1 MAVKI
6 HITVK
11 EKILIHLL
19 SYSRYKE
26 EVEVPVQVS
35 QEGMAKAV
43 GVRRSH
49 IASALKDLKD
59 LGHVEE
65 KKARVI
71 GEKRRKNAY
80 FLTHEGQAEAL
91 RLKEAVLEK
100 KILLKTE
107 DGAVKEIEIPRL
119 KDHIEEK
126 LGVLEILNRLDDEG
140 VFDVKRK
147 EEPAE
152 EGLERTVICPFC
164 AQTNKNFELK
174 EVELS
179 SGGTGLSVTCF
190 FCGREFLAAEISMA
204 DQEEAKGY
212 APTFLPSEITPE
224 EYAPPPFVT
233 ANPFLVSL
241 GLFFMLA
248 SFLLALMIG
257 LDYVS
262 SGFFVLILVGFIL
275 SFALLYFG
283 LMNVRHLDAI
293 TRRILIVIG
302 AIFVGFIALFVGL
315 MLDAEYEAEQTWI
328 MASVVIPAF
337 GVFIFGKPLAKSL
350 RSELSLS
357 LGVFLVLFGSFTII
371 FFDLFSWSAW
381 YSPFWVI
388 VGSMMVFTS
397 YEIERLD
404 IIFVIRAGCIGVGA
418 FMTLF
423 CIVLMVQSGSA
434 LWPFRAI
441 SAILWLLIGIYLVL
455 IRFQHQEAFEKSILA
470 LRGALLSG
478 IGELFFLV
486 GILLALNGRIMEC
499 AVEFFIGIPIIYYG
513 LVEVREYE
521 PSQVGLIAFVICSE
535 ALTVLSFTL
544 T

>member
-6 HITVK
+6 HVTVK
-11 EKILIHLL
+11 EKILIHLI
-19 SYSRYKE
+19 SYSKFRDE
-26 EVEVPVQVS
+26 GEAPVQIS
-35 QEGMAKAV
+35 QDGMAKAV

-49 IASALKDLKD
+49 IASALKDLKENE
-59 LGHVEE
+59 LVEE

-80 FLTHEGQAEAL
+80 FLTHEGKTEAL
-91 RLKEAVLEK
+91 RLKEVFLGK
-100 KILLKTE
+100 KILLQEE
-107 DGAVKEIEIPRL
+107 DGTLKEIKISEL

-126 LGVLEILNRLDDEG
+126 LNLLEILNCLDDKG
-140 VFDVKRK
+140 IFDVTRK
-147 EEPAE
+147 EQPLQE
-152 EGLERTVICPFC
+152 ELERTMICPFC
-164 AQTNKNFELK
+164 GQENKNFELSQ
-174 EVELS
+174 VQLS
-179 SGGTGLSVTCF
+179 SGATGLSVSCF
-190 FCGREFLAAEISMA
+190 FCGREFLAAEISLA
-204 DQEEAKGY
+204 DQEEARGY
-212 APTFLPSEITPE
+212 APTFLPSDEAPS
-224 EYAPPPFVT
+224 EYPIPPFV
-233 ANPFLVSL
+233 AAKPFAVSL

-248 SFLLALMIG
+248 SFLLALMVG
-257 LDYVS
+257 FDYIS
-262 SGFFVLILVGFIL
+262 AGFFILIPVGFIL
-275 SFALLYFG
+275 SLALLYFG

-293 TRRILIVIG
+293 TRRIMIVIG

-315 MLDAEYEAEQTWI
+315 MLDAEYEVEQAWI

-404 IIFVIRAGCIGVGA
+404 RTFVIRAACVGVGA
-418 FMTLF
+418 FMALF
-423 CIVLMVQSGSA
+423 CIVLMAQSGSA

-441 SAILWLLIGIYLVL
+441 SAILWMLIGIYLVL
-455 IRFQHQEAFEKSILA
+455 IRFQHEEAFEKSILA
-470 LRGALLSG
+470 LRSVLLSG
-478 IGELFFLV
+478 IGVLFFLV
-486 GILLALNGRIMEC
+486 GILLALNGRLMEC

-521 PSQVGLIAFVICSE
+521 PSQMGLIAFVICSE
-535 ALTVLSFTL
+535 TITVLSFTL